1 MLRRCA
7 LVLTLAAGC
16 DGYITTPPPAAA
28 PGDPSLPPA
37 TVPSMPTVPVATPP
51 RPLENGWPTFAPTQ
65 QYGLRRLTSAQYEAS
80 AAALLGVST
89 AGMPPI
95 EPVSAVSGFDTIGT
109 SSAVVTSGGVA
120 QFEGAAMFLAQA
132 AFATPA
138 ARTRVSPCAP
148 ASVDDVAC
156 FRAFATTFGRRAFR
170 RALTADELDR
180 YTTLAHDVATAAADP
195 WKGLEFATSA
205 FLQSPAF
212 LYLAEVGEADPA
224 APGRLRFTGDEMAS
238 RLAYFLTNTAP
249 DDALL
254 DAAAAGSL
262 VTGAGVAA
270 QTDRLLRKAEAR
282 QALRSFVTGL
292 LALDGLDA
300 LSRPTQLFPR
310 FTPTL
315 GAALKQETL
324 LTFEDLVFDRD
335 GDYRELFTRG
345 STFANAELAAFYGLP
360 APAGT
365 GFSQVS
371 FPAGSKRLGLLGQ
384 AGVLAVHDHEG
395 TTSPTRRGLFVLTRL
410 LCQPVPLSPPAG
422 LVIPPAPTGVMTAR
436 QRLEQHSKNA
446 ACASCHR
453 SMDAVGLSLERF
465 DALGV
470 YRDDDRG
477 LPIDDT
483 GLLGDQTY
491 SGQPGLA
498 ALVAQA
504 PALGPCLLQAIY
516 GSAVGHL
523 PTEFDR
529 GSYAAAVTAFE
540 TGHGR
545 LLPVLRAVATSEG
558 FRSPPTSQG
567 P

>member
-1 MLRRCA
+1 VLRRCA
-7 LVLTLAAGC
+7 LLLTFAAAC
-16 DGYITTPPPAAA
+16 DGYISTPAPLPAPDA
-28 PGDPSLPPA
+28 PGLPPA
-37 TVPSMPTVPVATPP
+37 TVPTTPAVPTATPP
-51 RPLENGWPTFAPTQ
+51 RPLENGWPSFAPTQ
-65 QYGLRRLTSAQYEAS
+65 PYGLRRLTSAQYEAS
-80 AAALLGVST
+80 AVALLGVST

-95 EPVSAVSGFDTIGT
+95 EPVSAVAGFDTIGT

-120 QFEGAAMFLAQA
+120 QFEGAAMFLAAA

-138 ARTRVSPCAP
+138 ARTKVSPCTP
-148 ASVDDVAC
+148 ANVDDVAC

-170 RALTADELDR
+170 RALTTTELDR

-205 FLQSPAF
+205 FLQSPGF
-212 LYLAEVGEADPA
+212 LYLAEVGEPDPA
-224 APGRLRFTGDEMAS
+224 APGHLRFTSDEMAA
-238 RLAYFLTNTAP
+238 RLSFFLTNSAP

-254 DAAAAGSL
+254 DAAAAGTL
-262 VTGAGVAA
+262 VTPSAVAA
-270 QTDRLLRKAEAR
+270 QTDRLLGKPQAR
-282 QALRSFVTGL
+282 QALRSFTTSL
-292 LALDGLDA
+292 LALDGLDG

-315 GAALKQETL
+315 GPALKEETL

-335 GDYRELFTRG
+335 GDYRELFTRS
-345 STFANAELAAFYGLP
+345 STFANPELAAFYGLP
-360 APAGT
+360 APAGA
-365 GFSQVS
+365 GFSQVT
-371 FPAGSKRLGLLGQ
+371 FPAGTKRLGLLGQ

-410 LCQPVPLSPPAG
+410 LCQPISLSPPAG
-422 LVIPPAPTGVMTAR
+422 LVIPPAPSGVMTAR

-491 SGQPGLA
+491 AGQPGLA
-498 ALVAQA
+498 ALVARA
-504 PALGPCLLQAIY
+504 PALGPCLVQALY

-529 GSYAAAVTAFE
+529 SSYAAAVAAFE
-540 TGHGR
+540 TGQGR
-545 LLPVLRAVATSEG
+545 LKPVLRAVATSEG